1 MIALVTGALSFFAPP
16 AARPAVRT
24 SSISAVASWYDSG
37 ARLDVAEVN
46 GVVVPTSVAAK
57 VGVTI
62 EELVTKTA
70 AKTAAAATKATEI
83 PEDGVEKDVGTA
95 IALLTGAGSLAAMG
109 GEIAS
114 IDADILALAAGAAA
128 AVVADEDTGIA
139 GRTLRG
145 VGNVATPVLKVS
157 AQAAEGVGKW
167 IDENQIGWKA
177 RAVLEIGVEAAVR
190 KVKESQQQK

>member
-1 MIALVTGALSFFAPP
+1 MSAWLFPHRSPPRLVS
-16 AARPAVRT
+16 
-24 SSISAVASWYDSG
+24 
-37 ARLDVAEVN
+37 
-46 GVVVPTSVAAK
+46 
-57 VGVTI
+57 I

-70 AKTAAAATKATEI
+70 AKTAAATTKATEI

-95 IALLTGAGSLAAMG
+95 IALLTVRVLSPAMG

-114 IDADILALAAGAAA
+114 IDADVLALAAGAAA

>member
-16 AARPAVRT
+16 TARPAVRT

-37 ARLDVAEVN
+37 TRLNTADMK
-46 GVVVPTSVAAK
+46 GVVVPTTIGDDVRAK
-57 VGVTI
+57 VGATI
-62 EELVTKTA
+62 ATLA
-70 AKTAAAATKATEI
+70 DKTAAAATKATEI

-114 IDADILALAAGAAA
+114 IDADVLALAAGAAA